1 MVRISN
7 EFPDGDTPSWLHDTQ
22 VRSLSYPM
30 LRCVSKKVQFGTF
43 PLDHLLAQR
52 TFTPSGCQ
60 RRNWEDT
67 FMPSSPRAPSNSIG
81 TLIPKNQLACCFST
95 WAETVGLLKC
105 VGLRRVTFGRKK
117 DVPQVLC
124 GTLLGLL
131 AAPAGAPKRGGGV
144 TEIFSVLVLVSLSEV
159 GLLGWYK
166 KRSLYSALH
175 LVEWQLAFGLP

>member
-1 MVRISN
+1 MRMVRIFN

-95 WAETVGLLKC
+95 WAETVGLLKWIAS
-105 VGLRRVTFGRKK
+105 GDLWKKKRR
-117 DVPQVLC
+117 
-124 GTLLGLL
+124 
-131 AAPAGAPKRGGGV
+131 PAGALWHFAGAAGSTCWGTKAGGV

-166 KRSLYSALH
+166 ERSLYSALH